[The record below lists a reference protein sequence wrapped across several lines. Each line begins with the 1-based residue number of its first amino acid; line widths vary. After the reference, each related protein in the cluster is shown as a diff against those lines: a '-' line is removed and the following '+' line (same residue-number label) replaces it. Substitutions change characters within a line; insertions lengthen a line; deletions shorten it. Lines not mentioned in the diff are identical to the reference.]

1 MEKEKQISIDPISL
15 KETTNT
21 DESHNFMAPSMI
33 TTNPSTPKLL
43 LQRFISFSL
52 PSSAISSPTKSL
64 KPCRN
69 QCHPSLPINSLSRQQ
84 SAALSCLVQHRREHM
99 RRSKSC
105 GDGRVSAPS
114 DELDLYVRKFND
126 LPLGDN
132 RFRDWR
138 SEHGSEFTSKDS
150 DSFKCGALCL
160 FLPAFTGK
168 GKQVKSKIRYNSG
181 DHQPG
186 AENTIVSRTVSLEKF
201 ECGSWSSSAI
211 LTDDEDGSTQL
222 YFDLPL
228 ELIRT
233 SANDA
238 LSPVTAAFVFESNH
252 HPKSVLKKNPS
263 TKQSHEPARHVRFSV
278 GNLSLDSSS
287 SHFKFSLAYNFL
299 GSFSGTTPSSL
310 LVWTA
315 IGASDVD
322 FEEERTEEVVE
333 PPALE
338 WQPDDVI

>member
-1 MEKEKQISIDPISL
+1 
-15 KETTNT
+15 
-21 DESHNFMAPSMI
+21 MAPSMI

-64 KPCRN
+64 KPSRN
-69 QCHPSLPINSLSRQQ
+69 QCHPSLPINSLSRHQ
-84 SAALSCLVQHRREHM
+84 SEDLSLLVQHRRDHM

-114 DELDLYVRKFND
+114 DEVDLYVRKFNN
-126 LPLGDN
+126 LPLGENGD
-132 RFRDWR
+132 RDW
-138 SEHGSEFTSKDS
+138 SEHGSEFTSKNS
-150 DSFKCGALCL
+150 DSSKCGALCL
-160 FLPAFTGK
+160 FLPGFTGK

-186 AENTIVSRTVSLEKF
+186 AENAVISRTVSLEKF
-201 ECGSWSSSAI
+201 ECGSWSSSGI

-228 ELIRT
+228 ELIKT

-238 LSPVTAAFVFESNH
+238 FSLLTAASVFESNH

-263 TKQSHEPARHVRFSV
+263 TKQSHESARHVRFLV
-278 GNLSLDSSS
+278 SSS
-287 SHFKFSLAYNFL
+287 TSCSSSPRSCITPRLHKAREEFNAYL
-299 GSFSGTTPSSL
+299 
-310 LVWTA
+310 
-315 IGASDVD
+315 
-322 FEEERTEEVVE
+322 EEAQR
-333 PPALE
+333 A
-338 WQPDDVI
+338 